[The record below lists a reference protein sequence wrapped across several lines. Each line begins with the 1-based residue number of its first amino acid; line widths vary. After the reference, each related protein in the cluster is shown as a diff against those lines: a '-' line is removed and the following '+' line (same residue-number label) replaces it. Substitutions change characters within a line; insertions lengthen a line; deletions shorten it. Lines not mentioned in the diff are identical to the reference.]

1 MANRQTVA
9 TFEAGGLQ
17 QAEYQSALF
26 ARFCRHLTEL
36 GPDVAI
42 LDLGPSTPGNVMYWI
57 GKGHRV
63 SARDLVAHGLA
74 GKMKLE
80 YPDAAF
86 GGVLCWT
93 APSHLE
99 PESARELMQ
108 EIGRVLQPD
117 GWLFSVFDGD
127 GRHQPPA
134 QRYRVLDEDRLGFE
148 PMLER
153 GSPRAVLT
161 REVELLYQSFREVRV
176 MVMRHGSR
184 EALGRRP

>member
-1 MANRQTVA
+1 MVNRQPVETS
-9 TFEAGGLQ
+9 EAGVLR

-63 SARDLVAHGLA
+63 SARDLVAHGSA
-74 GKMKLE
+74 GNMKLE
-80 YPDAAF
+80 YPDGAF

-117 GWLFSVFDGD
+117 GWLFSIFDGG
-127 GRHQPPA
+127 GRHRPPA

>member
-1 MANRQTVA
+1 MANQQSA
-9 TFEAGGLQ
+9 ETFEAGGPQ
-17 QAEYQSALF
+17 QAEYKSALF
-26 ARFCRHLTEL
+26 GRFCSYLSEM
-36 GPDVAI
+36 GSDVAI

-63 SARDLVAHGLA
+63 SARDLVAHGSVEQV
-74 GKMKLE
+74 KLE

-86 GGVLCWT
+86 GGVICWT

-99 PESARELMQ
+99 PETARELMQ
-108 EIGRVLQPD
+108 EVGRVLRPD

-134 QRYRVLDEDRLGFE
+134 QRYRVLDDDQLSFE

>member
-1 MANRQTVA
+1 MAIRQSAGTS
-9 TFEAGGLQ
+9 EAGGPL

-26 ARFCRHLTEL
+26 GRFCRHLSEM

-63 SARDLVAHGLA
+63 SARDLVAHGAVEKL
-74 GKMKLE
+74 KLE

-93 APSHLE
+93 APSHLS
-99 PESARELMQ
+99 PENARELMQ

-134 QRYRVLDEDRLGFE
+134 QRYRVLADDRLGFE
-148 PMLER
+148 PMLKR
-153 GSPRAVLT
+153 DAPRAVLT

>member
-1 MANRQTVA
+1 MANRQSAETSG
-9 TFEAGGLQ
+9 AGGLKQ
-17 QAEYQSALF
+17 GEYQSALF
-26 ARFCRHLTEL
+26 GRFCRQLSEM

-42 LDLGPSTPGNVMYWI
+42 LDLGPSTTGNVMYWI
-57 GKGHRV
+57 GKGHPV
-63 SARDLVAHGLA
+63 SARDLVAHDPVE
-74 GKMKLE
+74 KMKLE

-99 PESARELMQ
+99 PDRARELMQ
-108 EIGRVLQPD
+108 EVGRVLRPD
-117 GWLFSVFDGD
+117 GWLFSIFDGD
-127 GRHQPPA
+127 GRRQPSA
-134 QRYRVLDEDRLGFE
+134 QRYRVLDDDRLGFE
-148 PMLER
+148 PMLDREP
-153 GSPRAVLT
+153 PRAVLT

>member
-1 MANRQTVA
+1 MAIRQSAETL
-9 TFEAGGLQ
+9 EAGGPR

-26 ARFCRHLTEL
+26 GRFCHHLSEM

-63 SARDLVAHGLA
+63 SARDLVAHGA
-74 GKMKLE
+74 VDEMKLE

-93 APSHLE
+93 AASHLS
-99 PESARELMQ
+99 PENARELMQ
-108 EIGRVLQPD
+108 EVCRVLQPD
-117 GWLFSVFDGD
+117 GW
-127 GRHQPPA
+127 
-134 QRYRVLDEDRLGFE
+134 LDEDRLGFE
-148 PMLER
+148 PMLKR

-161 REVELLYQSFREVRV
+161 REVELLHQSFREVRV